1 VRTGATGPVHEKEDP
16 VGTVQAVGHVVLLSD
31 SEARR
36 ALAARLSPD
45 DGVACY
51 GSLEEMA
58 RGEPLS
64 RVDVLVV
71 ASRPAM
77 NGLLLA
83 ALGRMSVD
91 HPEIQKVAVLD
102 GPPALPVAGF
112 LTACDVDLVWAG
124 TEDERLD
131 RVVSI
136 VEQMRERK
144 AWIAA

>member
-1 VRTGATGPVHEKEDP
+1 M
-16 VGTVQAVGHVVLLSD
+16 GTVQAVGHVVLLSD
-31 SEARR
+31 AEGRL
-36 ALAARLSPD
+36 ALAARLSPQN
-45 DGVACY
+45 GIACY
-51 GSLEEMA
+51 GSLEELA
-58 RGEPLS
+58 RGEALS
-64 RVDVLVV
+64 GVDVLVV
-71 ASRPAM
+71 ASRPAV

-124 TEDERLD
+124 TEEERME
-131 RVVSI
+131 RVASI
-136 VEQMRERK
+136 VAQMRERK